1 MTEQRGNEKLNPT
14 GISPRPAEDFTI
26 RVDGARPLTVATV
39 AELTALADRV
49 EDSGAPQVAVLHVT
63 GAPED
68 SWTREV
74 SLPLV
79 NKWERA
85 LRRLERLDAAT
96 VAVAT
101 GDCGGVAFEALLA
114 TDYRIAGAD
123 ARLTVPSDVNG
134 VWPGMALYRLANQI
148 GIGPTRRTVLFGLPL
163 PASEAL
169 GLHLVDEVADDTEAA
184 LARTVAL
191 LGSRTGQG
199 LGVRRQLMLDATT
212 TRFEDALGSHLA
224 ACDRVLRR
232 VPAEVAP

>member
-1 MTEQRGNEKLNPT
+1 MTEQRGIEKLNPT
-14 GISPRPAEDFTI
+14 GNSPRAAEDFTI
-26 RVDGARPLTVATV
+26 RIDGSRPLSAATV

-49 EDSGAPQVAVLHVT
+49 EDSGAPQVAVLHVN
-63 GAPED
+63 GAPEE
-68 SWTREV
+68 SWTHEV

-96 VAVAT
+96 IAVAT

-114 TDYRIAGAD
+114 TDYRIAGGD
-123 ARLTVPSDVNG
+123 VRLTVPSDASG
-134 VWPGMALYRLANQI
+134 VWPGMAVYRLANQI
-148 GIGPTRRTVLFGLPL
+148 GVGPTRRAVLFGLPL
-163 PASEAL
+163 TASEAL
-169 GLHLVDEVADDTEAA
+169 GLRLVDEVADDTDTA
-184 LARTVAL
+184 LAKAVSL
-191 LGSRTGQG
+191 LGPSMGQG